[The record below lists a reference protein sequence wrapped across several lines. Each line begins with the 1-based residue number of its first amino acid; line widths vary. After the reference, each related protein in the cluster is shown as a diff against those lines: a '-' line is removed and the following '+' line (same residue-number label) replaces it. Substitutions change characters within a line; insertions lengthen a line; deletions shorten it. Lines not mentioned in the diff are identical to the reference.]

1 MIRLKK
7 KSWRRDNK
15 DDEMKKEIKMLAT
28 VGILSLSL
36 PACSGDNDDGKP
48 EASTVKKESIVKN
61 EGTTGSLDAG
71 VKSDNT
77 APKDT
82 TAEKVENKE
91 EKMTLKDAIASL
103 RTSSPF
109 SEHADAFFK
118 SENVLTYGLTY
129 EDDDVENEKP
139 TGFFINVNDASV
151 FDSNGKSD
159 LKAFKKSLK
168 ENTLSDLSDKD
179 MEGLF
184 ESLINIASESLIMF
198 LAESDASTPSEKV
211 AE

>member
-36 PACSGDNDDGKP
+36 PACSGDNG
-48 EASTVKKESIVKN
+48 E
-61 EGTTGSLDAG
+61 TGGDNINPS
-71 VKSDNT
+71 VKSETMVGKNT
-77 APKDT
+77 SNEKSETMVGKNTSDEKSEPK
-82 TAEKVENKE
+82 EKE
-91 EKMTLKDAIASL
+91 MSLKDAIASL
-103 RTSSPF
+103 KTPSPF

-118 SENVLTYGLTY
+118 SQNVLTYGLTY

-151 FDSNGKSD
+151 IDSDGKRD
-159 LKAFKKSLK
+159 LKAFKASLK
-168 ENTLSDLSDKD
+168 ENTLGELSDED

-184 ESLINIASESLIMF
+184 ESLINIASESLTMF
-198 LAESDASTPSEKV
+198 LTEDSSPAPNEKS
-211 AE
+211 AK